1 MSTHSHSEENHVTP
15 FKTYLIVWGLLM
27 VLTFITVY
35 VSRLDFGN
43 LNMVIAMVVASVKA
57 TAVALFFMHLKYED
71 SITWIFA
78 LFPLFLLFLLIG
90 MTILDMFTRLVP

>member
-1 MSTHSHSEENHVTP
+1 MSTHSHSEEHHVTP
-15 FKTYLIVWGLLM
+15 NKTYLVVWGVLM
-27 VLTFITVY
+27 VLTVFTVY
-35 VSRLDFGN
+35 VSRLDFGTF
-43 LNMVIAMVVASVKA
+43 NMVIAMVVASVKA

-90 MTILDMFTRLVP
+90 MTIIDTFTRIVP